1 MVRRRRLK
9 RKRPFIIF
17 CLLLAALF
25 YGGYTLYANDFFLPS
40 FELGSSPAPPVNT
53 GQRLN
58 VLLLGVDAREGE
70 SQTRTDTI
78 ILASVDPKT
87 KQMSL
92 LSIPRD
98 TRVNIPR
105 HGYDRINSAAVYGGP
120 EMSMKVVSELLGIPI
135 KYYVIAD
142 FNGFKNIVDALGGV
156 TLEVEQDMY
165 HYDPTDNY
173 AYHIDL
179 SRGLQRLDGDKALQ
193 YVRYRGYAMG
203 DIERTAHQQK
213 FLVALGKE
221 MLQPGTILKLP
232 SLIPEVNKYVKTNL
246 SLSDMMKMASAAKS
260 MEDGNFVAQTLPGRP
275 VDIDGISYWGVDP
288 AEARQMVAM
297 LFRGETTT
305 VRVPVYRSHSESIN
319 IETYEKVTAEE
330 ARRLFA
336 SFPGIVVIDDPANKQ
351 YPMPLYASGSDEVF
365 VGRIR
370 EDNSIA
376 NGLNIWVVADQIRK
390 GAATNTVQIAE
401 LLVKYGCLR
410 NN

>member
-305 VRVPVYRSHSESIN
+305 DVVLTTPLDGLPASSGSAVSRHEAAEDEEEDDTRETTGANKRETITEREIKSIPSADNVKITPADESEDDSGSTGEE
-319 IETYEKVTAEE
+319 ETDTEGADDEDDPQDDSEGYN
-330 ARRLFA
+330 
-336 SFPGIVVIDDPANKQ
+336 PGIP
-351 YPMPLYASGSDEVF
+351 
-365 VGRIR
+365 
-370 EDNSIA
+370 
-376 NGLNIWVVADQIRK
+376 
-390 GAATNTVQIAE
+390 GAAS
-401 LLVKYGCLR
+401 
-410 NN
+410 